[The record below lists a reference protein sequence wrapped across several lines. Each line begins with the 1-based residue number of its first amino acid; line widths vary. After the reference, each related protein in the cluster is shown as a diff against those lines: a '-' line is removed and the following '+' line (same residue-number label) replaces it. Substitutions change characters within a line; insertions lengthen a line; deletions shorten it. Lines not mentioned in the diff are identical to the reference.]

1 MLRVFDETIEIAIS
15 KSLACKC
22 VANFRE
28 LCSSVKHAFEIVL
41 RVVPISG
48 CYVLPLLSSIFCL
61 LFLLCAGAS
70 LFSLCCGECEREKE
84 EERKEREQW
93 RWARTNSLLHGPSL

>member
-1 MLRVFDETIEIAIS
+1 MSSDLLLVHVLRVFDETIEIAIS

-48 CYVLPLLSSIFCL
+48 CYVVVTDVEYQSYTRITPRLHPSILLSVQRAF
-61 LFLLCAGAS
+61 
-70 LFSLCCGECEREKE
+70 
-84 EERKEREQW
+84 W
-93 RWARTNSLLHGPSL
+93 